1 MLYDTTYM
9 QNLKNKTNESVYR
22 SYTNSQVQKT
32 NITTKE
38 KKDRGIGR
46 LVVWDLQIQ
55 TTKQINIKQI
65 STSIYCVSQITVF
78 NIL

>member
-38 KKDRGIGR
+38 KKDRWIGR